1 MGWFPSELLD
11 EIRLA
16 RADDLARR
24 PDGSLAIDQ
33 RVLGLARQADV
44 GARFARSGTRLGVAI
59 IAAIS
64 RMFGSLS
71 LILRVLILVWLAER
85 ADVAAVVVGVV
96 IVGVLLSLRKVVA
109 NCLLRGWTGWAGAAL
124 CVYVAV
130 VGGVGAWAWLSG
142 GRPLMVGLLVV
153 AELAAW
159 VSLVVMAQARA
170 QAGPDVVVA

>member
-59 IAAIS
+59 TAAIS

-109 NCLLRGWTGWAGAAL
+109 NCLLRGWKRWAGAAMATYV
-124 CVYVAV
+124 CVVA
-130 VGGVGAWAWLSG
+130 GVGAWAWQSG
-142 GRPLMVGLLVV
+142 GRPLMVGLLVL